1 MASPSTQNTFN
12 SIRTSIKKREFKPIY
27 LLMGEESYYIDEL
40 VDLLSKTVLTE
51 AEKDFNMLTFY
62 GVDSDVNNIIASARR
77 FPMMS
82 EYQLIIV
89 KEAQLLDK
97 LELFDIYAKNPMPST
112 ILVLTYM
119 HGKIDSRKAVVKNIS
134 KVGLVFESKHL
145 YDNQIPSFITQYLRD
160 KGVSIDEKSSI
171 LLADHVGNDLSKLI
185 QELKKLEVAVSSQK
199 TKRITSE
206 LIELNVGISKDFN
219 NFELTTAVAQKDVY
233 QVNRI
238 IDYFDRN
245 PKDNPIMVTITVMFN
260 YFSNLL
266 ECYWLP
272 RKDEQSVMKTLNIGN
287 AFFAKDYMVGLRNYN
302 AMKVTEIIS
311 LLRTYDAKSK
321 GIDNSSSTHGQL
333 LKELMYKILH

>member
-1 MASPSTQNTFN
+1 MAAPSTQNTFN
-12 SIRTSIKKREFKPIY
+12 SIRASIQKREFKPIY
-27 LLMGEESYYIDEL
+27 LLMGEESYFIDEL
-40 VDLLSKTVLTE
+40 IDSLSKTVLNE

-82 EYQLIIV
+82 DYQLIIV

-97 LELFDIYAKNPMPST
+97 LDLLDIYAKRPMPST
-112 ILVLTYM
+112 ILVIAYM

-134 KVGLVFESKHL
+134 KVGIVFESKHL
-145 YDNQIPSFITQYLRD
+145 YDNQIPSFITQYLREL
-160 KGVSIDEKSSI
+160 GIGIDEKSAV

-185 QELKKLEVAVSSQK
+185 QELKKLEVAVSEQK
-199 TKRITSE
+199 TKRITAE

-287 AFFAKDYMVGLRNYN
+287 SFFAKDYMTGLINYN

-311 LLRTYDAKSK
+311 YLRTYDAKAK
-321 GIDNSSSTHGQL
+321 GIDNSSSTPGQL

>member
-1 MASPSTQNTFN
+1 MAAPSTQNTFN
-12 SIRTSIKKREFKPIY
+12 SIRANIQKREFKPIY
-27 LLMGEESYYIDEL
+27 LLMGEESYFIDEL
-40 VDLLSKTVLTE
+40 IDSLSKTVLNE

-82 EYQLIIV
+82 DYQLIIV

-97 LELFDIYAKNPMPST
+97 FDIFDIYAKKPMPST
-112 ILVLTYM
+112 ILVIAYM

-145 YDNQIPSFITQYLRD
+145 YDNQIPSFITQYLREP
-160 KGVSIDEKSSI
+160 GIGIDEKSAV

-185 QELKKLEVAVSSQK
+185 QELKKLEVAVSGQK
-199 TKRITSE
+199 TKRITAE

-272 RKDEQSVMKTLNIGN
+272 RKDEESVMKALNIGN
-287 AFFAKDYMVGLRNYN
+287 AFFAKDYMTGLRNYN
-302 AMKVTEIIS
+302 AMKVTEVIS
-311 LLRTYDAKSK
+311 YLRTYDAKSK
-321 GIDNSSSTHGQL
+321 GIDNSSSTPGQL

>member
-12 SIRTSIKKREFKPIY
+12 SIRTSIQKREFKPIY

-160 KGVSIDEKSSI
+160 KGVCIDEKSSI